1 MGFTFQ
7 QQLHLCLQ
15 IDCIMIVSLI
25 AAAAENNVIGKDNK
39 LVWHLPDDFKFFK
52 NKTLGHHIIM
62 GRKTFESTGVLKN
75 RKSVIISRNKDYT
88 IPEGCLVVPSI
99 AAAIAS
105 VQNDEE
111 AFIIGGADIYKQ
123 SLQFADKI
131 YLTRVHTSME
141 GDAYFPEID
150 EKNWELVAKEDHAA
164 DEKHLYAF
172 SFLEY
177 RKK

>member
-1 MGFTFQ
+1 MEFTNP
-7 QQLHLCLQ
+7 LHPFS
-15 IDCIMIVSLI
+15 IKIKTVTISLI

-39 LVWHLPDDFKFFK
+39 LVWHLPVDFKFFK
-52 NKTLGHHIIM
+52 SKTLGHHIIM
-62 GRKTFESTGVLKN
+62 GRKTFESTGVLKD
-75 RKSVIISRNKDYT
+75 RTSIIITRNKNYT
-88 IPEGCLVVPSI
+88 APEGCLVVPSI
-99 AAAIAS
+99 SAAIAS
-105 VQNDEE
+105 VKNDDE

-131 YLTRVHTSME
+131 YLTRVHATIE

-150 EKNWELVAKEDHAA
+150 AKNWELISSEDHAA
-164 DEKHLYAF
+164 DEKHHYAF